1 MSPACTGARYGDLR
15 GRDAT
20 SSGPVAKDPP
30 GGTQGLHPHTTPPP
44 HLAAHLLPRKQCP
57 YLPFPFSSFPG
68 AFPAGWQPTAAAP
81 SRVCRSLSSLYSSLS
96 DRSDTSPPPPRSQ
109 TQAPPQHAPRWPP
122 FPRKKEQ
129 TKQIKFAFHSRA
141 PSARGTE
148 LPKVS
153 REESALPP
161 APFLLPGLNYPS
173 FTKGSVG
180 IIYPLPST
188 HLLLPRGKCGR
199 LCPPAE
205 RDSGGLWK
213 AAEATPSPFIW
224 QRGAARTARDASRA
238 GVGCS
243 PCSPERRSISCRL
256 SASPSPG
263 RGANP
268 NCRLEKERR
277 AAPPIAQACS
287 SPASPEE
294 RGSPK
299 GVASPKPAQR
309 TGNEQDGS
317 SRSGRPE
324 LGMQTMRRWALPAAH
339 PPPYA
344 WPQGWGKAAS
354 SCPGRRGRRSPPAL
368 LLALVLEGALLEDA
382 WTRQGVVGGGRHRQQ
397 AERD

>member
-30 GGTQGLHPHTTPPP
+30 GGTQGLHPHPTPPSP
-44 HLAAHLLPRKQCP
+44 SRSPAPQKAMSLPAFPLLLLPRRLPSRLAAHRCCSLPG
-57 YLPFPFSSFPG
+57 LPFPVLPLLLPF
-68 AFPAGWQPTAAAP
+68 
-81 SRVCRSLSSLYSSLS
+81 
-96 DRSDTSPPPPRSQ
+96 RSDTSPPPPRSQ